1 LKGGDFPGIVTL
13 FIGNKGMKVQMLK
26 LRYGF
31 LALILLVV
39 LAACGGTADTDTAE
53 IDVNNLA
60 GTVDVQTVAA
70 VKDLENVLVLD
81 VREQWEYDEGHI
93 PGVTLIPMG
102 EVASR
107 LDEIPT
113 DQPVILTCRSGNRSG
128 QVTEYLRQQGYD
140 NVHNM
145 EGGILAW
152 EAAGLPVEK

>member
-1 LKGGDFPGIVTL
+1 
-13 FIGNKGMKVQMLK
+13 M
-26 LRYGF
+26 
-31 LALILLVV
+31 
-39 LAACGGTADTDTAE
+39 
-53 IDVNNLA
+53 
-60 GTVDVQTVAA
+60 DVQTVAA

-102 EVASR
+102 EVQSR